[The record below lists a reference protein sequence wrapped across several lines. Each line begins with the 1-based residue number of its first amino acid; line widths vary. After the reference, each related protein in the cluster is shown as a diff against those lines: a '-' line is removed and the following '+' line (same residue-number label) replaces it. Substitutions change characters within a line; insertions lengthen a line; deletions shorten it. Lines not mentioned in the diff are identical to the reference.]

1 MCGIAGI
8 VHSNPAAPVDR
19 ELLAAMTTRIAHRG
33 PDGDGFRFGP
43 GYGLGHRRL
52 SIVDLAGGAQPMA
65 NPDGKVWVTY
75 NGEIYNFR
83 ELRREL
89 EAAGCSFHTE
99 CDTEVLVHGWR
110 EWGTA
115 LPEKLRGMFAFVVF
129 DERDRTVFA
138 ARDRIGKKPLYYA
151 FDGDTL
157 RFCSE
162 LKGLLA
168 DPAVPKRMDPQAL
181 AQFFCLRYVADPRT
195 ILRDVHKLPPAHTML
210 WRGGELQIRPYWT
223 LSFAHQPER
232 PLADLYEETLS
243 LLDEAVRIRLM
254 GDVPL
259 APFLSG
265 GIDSYAV
272 VDSMIRTLG
281 RPVKACTVGFE
292 EEAWDERPHARA
304 AAAACGAE
312 LVEQVVRTEDLLD
325 QDWFADTFD
334 EPFGDSSAIPT
345 WHVSRLAR
353 RDVVVA
359 LSGDGGDESYGGY
372 RRYRFDTME
381 NRTRRWLPQGLWR
394 MLGAVY
400 PKADFLPRA
409 MRFKRTFQNLALA
422 PDEAYARSVSANLPE
437 EIAPLLAPHLRAE
450 MGEPLEPVRAAYRR
464 SDGKDPLSRAMA
476 CDFAT
481 WLPGDILTK
490 VDRASMAVSLEVRA
504 PLLDHVLVEA
514 AARIPSALKIQDGRT
529 KAIFRDALAPRLRRE
544 SLSLPKRGFSVP
556 LADWFRGAAGEA
568 LQGLVDDGALAGV
581 LECGAVRGALERH
594 RRGQRDHSELLWH
607 ALALGRWVR
616 RWGE

>member
-8 VHSNPAAPVDR
+8 VHVDPQRPVDPDVVR
-19 ELLAAMTTRIAHRG
+19 AMADAIAHRG
-33 PDGDGFRFGP
+33 PDGEGFRVGP

-52 SIVDLAGGAQPMA
+52 AIVDLEGGAQPMGV
-65 NPDGKVWVTY
+65 DGVWVTY

-83 ELRREL
+83 DLRREL
-89 EAAGCSFHTE
+89 EGLGCRFETH
-99 CDTEVLVHGWR
+99 CDTEVLLHGWR
-110 EWGTA
+110 QWGTGLA
-115 LPEKLRGMFAFVVF
+115 ERLRGMFAFVIV
-129 DERDRTVFA
+129 DERDRTVYG
-138 ARDRIGKKPLYYA
+138 ARDRLGKKPFYYG
-151 FDGDTL
+151 FDGETL

-162 LKGLLA
+162 LKGILA
-168 DPAVPKRMDPQAL
+168 DRSVRREVDPEAL
-181 AQFFCLRYVADPRT
+181 AQFFCLRYVADPKT
-195 ILRDVHKLPPAHTML
+195 ILRDLHKLPPAHTL
-210 WRGGELQIRPYWT
+210 LLRDGRLSIRPYWH
-223 LSFAHQPER
+223 LSFAEQPPRDVGDLHEEI
-232 PLADLYEETLS
+232 LAQ
-243 LLDEAVRIRLM
+243 LDEAVKIRLM

-304 AAAACGAE
+304 AAASCGAE

-325 QDWFADTFD
+325 QEWFTDTFD

-372 RRYRFDTME
+372 RRYRFDMME
-381 NRTRRWLPQGLWR
+381 NRTRGYLPRGLWR
-394 MLGAVY
+394 ALGAVY

-409 MRFKRTFQNLALA
+409 VRFKRTFQNLALSA
-422 PDEAYARSVSANLPE
+422 DEAYARSVSANLPE
-437 EIAPLLAPHLRAE
+437 EIAPLLAPHLREA
-450 MGEPLEPVRAAYRR
+450 MGEPLEPVRKAYRE
-464 SDGKDPLSRAMA
+464 SDAIDPLGRAMA
-476 CDFAT
+476 CDFKT
-481 WLPGDILTK
+481 WLAGDILVK

-504 PLLDHVLVEA
+504 PFLDHVLVEA

-529 KAIFRDALAPRLRRE
+529 KAILRDALEPRLRKE
-544 SLSLPKRGFSVP
+544 SLGLPKRGFSVP
-556 LADWFRGAAGEA
+556 LASWFRGAAGDA
-568 LQGLVDDGALAGV
+568 LEGMVAEGV
-581 LECGAVRGALERH
+581 LEGMMDGGEVRAALERH
-594 RRGQRDHSELLWH
+594 RRGVRDHGELLWS
-607 ALALGRWVR
+607 ALALARWLR
-616 RWGE
+616 RWAG